1 MMPMTDGPLVT
12 VRDLTYWYPGTRDPS
27 LVDVDLDVAAG
38 EFVLL
43 VGASGSG
50 KSTLLRA
57 LNGLVPRYHGGR
69 YQGHVEVSGVSAS
82 EGPTSQLAGEVG
94 LVFQDP
100 ERQSVMSR
108 VDNEV
113 AFGLECLGTDSDK
126 IGPRVDRALA
136 SVGLEDR
143 ASDMVSELSSGQA
156 QRLALADVL
165 AMEPRVLA
173 LDEPTSQLDPVAAEE
188 FLRYLDRERRRSGTT
203 VLLAEQRL
211 DRGLQLADRVIVL
224 SRGRVVFDGTPRE
237 FANDGWSGDEEV
249 PTATLKEVFHDHG
262 PVPMGTAEARERLED
277 LLSRGVLELK
287 VDRQRP
293 SDDIL
298 VRCEDVHFSYQPGK
312 AVLRGADLDL
322 RTGEVLVL
330 VGPNGSG
337 KTTLARQLN
346 GLLRPSDGR
355 VLIAGEDTSEMP
367 VASLSS
373 QVALLTQNPGDY
385 LFERTVD
392 RELRLTA
399 SYRGLGLEEA
409 ADQID
414 ILLERLGLYPYVD
427 RFSWDLSA
435 GQRQR
440 VALGALM
447 VGAPR
452 VLVLDEPTRGMDTSH
467 KASLAGML
475 RELAGEGKA
484 IMVITHDQEF
494 AARVGD
500 RYAVLEDGRITVTG
514 MPWEVFLERPDYAPL
529 LWRVSEGMDLAP
541 DGRPLV
547 PDDLVA
553 PGRHHGGGGSW

>member
-1 MMPMTDGPLVT
+1 MEVADSPLVE
-12 VRDLTYWYPGTRDPS
+12 VRGLTYWYPDMTSPALDDVS
-27 LVDVDLDVAAG
+27 LEVGRG

-43 VGASGSG
+43 VGSSGSG

-69 YQGHVEVSGVSAS
+69 FRGRVEVDGLSGS
-82 EGPTSQLAGEVG
+82 EVPSSQLAARVG

-113 AFGLECLGTDSDK
+113 AFGLECLGVPSGE
-126 IGPRVDRALA
+126 IGPRVTGALA

-165 AMEPRVLA
+165 AMGPLVLA
-173 LDEPTSQLDPVAAEE
+173 LDEPTSQLDPEAAEE
-188 FLRYLDRERRRSGTT
+188 FLRYLDTERRRAGTT

-211 DRGLQLADRVIVL
+211 DRGLQLADRVVAL
-224 SRGRVVFDGTPRE
+224 SNGRVVFDGTPTE
-237 FANDGWSGDEEV
+237 FVNDGWSEDEDV
-249 PTATLKEVFHDHG
+249 PTPTLAEVFREHG
-262 PVPMGTAEARERLED
+262 PVPNGPQEACQLLRQLLDQGRLEID
-277 LLSRGVLELK
+277 TDGEGPRGEE
-287 VDRQRP
+287 
-293 SDDIL
+293 L
-298 VRCEDVHFSYQPGK
+298 VRCEDVHFSYQPETE
-312 AVLRGADLDL
+312 VLRGADLDI
-322 RTGEVLVL
+322 RAGEVLVL

-337 KTTLARQLN
+337 KTTLARHLN
-346 GLLRPSDGR
+346 GLLRPSSGR
-355 VLIAGEDTSEMP
+355 VVIGNEDTSGMP
-367 VASLSS
+367 VARLSGA
-373 QVALLTQNPGDY
+373 VALLTQNPGDY

-399 SYRGLGLEEA
+399 AYRGLEGRQ
-409 ADQID
+409 ADD
-414 ILLERLGLYPYVD
+414 EVERLHDRLGLRPFLK

-452 VLVLDEPTRGMDTSH
+452 VMVLDEPTRGMDTSH
-467 KASLAGML
+467 KTSLARML
-475 RELAGEGKA
+475 RELAFEGKA
-484 IMVITHDQEF
+484 IMVITHDVEF

-500 RYAVLEDGRITVTG
+500 RYAVLEEGRVTVTG
-514 MPWEVFLERPDYAPL
+514 APWEVFSERPAYAPL
-529 LWRVSEGMDLAP
+529 LWRASEGLDMAP
-541 DGRPLV
+541 ERRPLV
-547 PDDLVA
+547 PADVVIS
-553 PGRHHGGGGSW
+553 GRRRGGGGAW